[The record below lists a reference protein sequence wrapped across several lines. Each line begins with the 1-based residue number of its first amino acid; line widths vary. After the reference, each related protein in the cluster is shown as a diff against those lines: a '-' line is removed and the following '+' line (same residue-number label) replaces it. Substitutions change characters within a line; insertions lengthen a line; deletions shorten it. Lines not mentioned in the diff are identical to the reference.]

1 MRNYLLLLML
11 LPQFMVAQLLPNLG
25 GQRVGISTAQFL
37 KIGIGP
43 RAVGMGE
50 AYVAV
55 ADDIESLYY
64 NPAGIALFERQAV
77 FFSHT
82 QWVVDVQLEY
92 TGAVYHLDGSNT
104 VGVAI
109 TYLHTDDMKETTEL
123 QPFGTGRMFSFADFM
138 IGFTYARNMTD
149 QFSFG
154 VTTKFMQET
163 IADLTMN
170 AVLFDLGTYY
180 KTGWHST
187 RFAVS
192 VSNFGS
198 DMSPTGMSIMTN
210 LTNQQTEVSSYQSF
224 APPTIFRIGLASELL
239 ERPNHR
245 VTGAIQLNHPNDNA
259 ENINFGVE
267 YWWNETLALRGGFKT
282 AQAEET
288 FSLGVGLHFPITM
301 ADFRLDFAHTQ
312 FGRLGNVNRFAVQLM
327 F

>member
-1 MRNYLLLLML
+1 MRKYLFLLVL
-11 LPQFMVAQLLPNLG
+11 LPQLLAAQLLPNLG

-37 KIGIGP
+37 KIGTGP

-64 NPAGIALFERQAV
+64 NPAGIALFDQHAV

-82 QWVVDVQLEY
+82 QWVVDVGLEY
-92 TGAVYHLDGSNT
+92 AGAAYHLDGSNT
-104 VGVAI
+104 IGVAI

-123 QPFGTGRMFSFADFM
+123 QPFGTGRMFGFADFL

-154 VTTKFMQET
+154 LTTKFMQET
-163 IADLTMN
+163 IAELTMN

-180 KTGWHST
+180 KTGWRST

-198 DMSPTGMSIMTN
+198 DMSPTGTSIITDLN
-210 LTNQQTEVSSYQSF
+210 NQQNEVNAYQSF
-224 APPTIFRIGLASELL
+224 APPTIFRIGLAGELMD
-239 ERPNHR
+239 RPNHR

-267 YWWNETLALRGGFKT
+267 YWWNETLALRGGVKT
-282 AQAEET
+282 AQAEES

-301 ADFRLDFAHTQ
+301 ADFRLDYAYTQ

>member
-1 MRNYLLLLML
+1 M
-11 LPQFMVAQLLPNLG
+11 
-25 GQRVGISTAQFL
+25 
-37 KIGIGP
+37 
-43 RAVGMGE
+43 
-50 AYVAV
+50 
-55 ADDIESLYY
+55 
-64 NPAGIALFERQAV
+64 
-77 FFSHT
+77 
-82 QWVVDVQLEY
+82 QLEY